1 MCIYNV
7 VVLGSLGIIFTLTTT
22 QPPHVNFLIQSVIV
36 FAATTLTQ
44 CFIFVPKVLLPR
56 TFSIALFVF
65 YWSIIIVVMVMRRRR
80 RLHVCNWFYEQP
92 K

>member
-44 CFIFVPKVLLPR
+44 CFIFVPKVLLLR
-56 TFSIALFVF
+56 TFSIAFFVFCLFV
-65 YWSIIIVVMVMRRRR
+65 YYYCCCNDDEEKEETA
-80 RLHVCNWFYEQP
+80 RL
-92 K
+92 